1 MNEILFFMLGLLGL
15 WIGSEFIMRGALG
28 LSRNLGWSEGFIGMI
43 ILSLGT
49 DLPEIV
55 VSVTGAIEQNKGM
68 DTSGIV
74 VGNVIGSN
82 LGQMVLTFGLVGLL
96 GGVIKIPKKEGWSQG
111 ISLILATVLFLVVAS
126 DGLISQQDGWILL
139 LSYGLYFLFVS
150 RMNHKARPLKKA
162 KKQNLIKLLA
172 YLLIGLGI
180 IFQASEW
187 VISSGVELAIQFG
200 INQLVVGSILVGIGT
215 SLPELVVSMSALAK
229 GAREMS
235 LGNLVGSNI
244 VDILLALGLGA
255 TISPWKV
262 DRQVAMFDLPFLL
275 FCMVIVVMFMLSRKK
290 LERKESVL
298 MLSLYAVYVSLKLIG
313 W

>member
-172 YLLIGLGI
+172 YLLIGLGLL
-180 IFQASEW
+180 FQASEW